1 MAWFSTT
8 IKVPVVALQEYAT
21 RMQGFA
27 EDSSDIFDRVYNSLL
42 CLKGSGE
49 WQGTSLEAIV
59 HATEKN
65 KKKFKE
71 TIDELQALATFLEN
85 FVTEISQ
92 KDEEIKTK
100 INAVD

>member
-1 MAWFSTT
+1 MLK
-8 IKVPVVALQEYAT
+8 ILKNIVKIIICRLCYKVEYI
-21 RMQGFA
+21 G
-27 EDSSDIFDRVYNSLL
+27 
-42 CLKGSGE
+42 GE
-49 WQGTSLEAIV
+49 NI
-59 HATEKN
+59 EKN